1 MKIRKLVGFVLMM
14 AVSWVIL
21 EITGASP
28 ANFLVVRDFAVTADV
43 PLMPFADILDLVNGG
58 SLSGMLLNIGGNIV
72 PRHLART

>member
-43 PLMPFADILDLVNGG
+43 TLMPFADILDLVNGC
-58 SLSGMLLNIGGNIV
+58 LLYTSRCV
-72 PRHLART
+72 